1 MVWEHLNRYFSV
13 ILVNNFEICCGAA
26 FTKRANIN
34 PSAWLTEFVT
44 DKLTDL
50 LGMNHT
56 RIYSLQGCGDW
67 VYNHFLSTKLQRWRW
82 WTPKA
87 SSIPSWFF
95 LWKGGRQK
103 HLAIFQ
109 ITEFQ
114 MKPDTS
120 YIKTS
125 FNVNQNCSAC
135 TAHIFF
141 IKCPRL
147 KSHCSLRNDILRG
160 N

>member
-1 MVWEHLNRYFSV
+1 
-13 ILVNNFEICCGAA
+13 
-26 FTKRANIN
+26 
-34 PSAWLTEFVT
+34 
-44 DKLTDL
+44 
-50 LGMNHT
+50 MNHT

-135 TAHIFF
+135 TARIFF

-147 KSHCSLRNDILRG
+147 KGHCSLRNDILFLLAKLWEYQRRNISARTEQTRVWFSAKNG
-160 N
+160 RCLLEDLDP